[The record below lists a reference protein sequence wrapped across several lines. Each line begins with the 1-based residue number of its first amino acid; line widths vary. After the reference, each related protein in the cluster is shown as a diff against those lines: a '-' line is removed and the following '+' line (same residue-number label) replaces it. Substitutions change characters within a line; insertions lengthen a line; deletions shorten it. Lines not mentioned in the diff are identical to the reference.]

1 MKEILPPEL
10 HAAAEELAEYFK
22 GSFGDKTRID
32 YGTGHETTFVA
43 WMCCLE
49 MYLSFLSIPL
59 FSNTHTH
66 TQRERPLSHSFKR
79 NQALIRFIHL
89 ELEQPKK
96 KIVLCLSSKFFLH
109 I

>member
-1 MKEILPPEL
+1 MKEILPQEL

-49 MYLSFLSIPL
+49 LYLSFLSFL
-59 FSNTHTH
+59 SFVFSHTNK
-66 TQRERPLSHSFKR
+66 REKEKQKETINL
-79 NQALIRFIHL
+79 
-89 ELEQPKK
+89 
-96 KIVLCLSSKFFLH
+96 
-109 I
+109 